1 MSRDVFISIVSHAQ
15 EDMIVEN
22 FSNFP
27 KSLGLFNIKI
37 SIIDNTGSDA
47 LKKFCEHNELFY
59 YHDGQRRGF
68 GANNNKI
75 FSLSNPKDDDV
86 FIVCNPDIL
95 IQKDQL
101 DGLLH
106 LFVEKSCDI
115 FSVKTYFNKEIDYVD
130 NPDKYFP
137 GFLNF
142 AVSLASDKRLH
153 YGTNQNVKHPKWI
166 SGAFMVFSPGAYRRL
181 NGFDESYFM
190 YCEDIDIC
198 YRANKMG
205 MSLCYDDSYYIEHDT
220 QMDSRS
226 IFSPS
231 MRWHVESA
239 VRFVVKNR
247 QFNPLVI
254 VK

>member
-27 KSLGLFNIKI
+27 KSTGSFNIKL

-47 LKKFCEHNELFY
+47 LKKFCEHNDLFY

-68 GANNNKI
+68 GSNNNKM
-75 FSLSNPKDDDV
+75 FSLVNPKEDDI
-86 FIVCNPDIL
+86 FIVCNPDII
-95 IQKDQL
+95 IQEDQL

-106 LFVEKSCDI
+106 SFAQKTDDI
-115 FSVKTYFNKEIDYVD
+115 FFVKTYFDKETNYVD

-142 AVSLASDKRLH
+142 AISLASNKRFH
-153 YGTNQNVKHPKWI
+153 YGTNENPAHPQWI
-166 SGAFMVFSPGAYRRL
+166 SGAFMVFRPDSYQKL

-190 YCEDIDIC
+190 YCEDIDLC
-198 YRANKMG
+198 HRATKMG
-205 MSLCYDDSYYIEHDT
+205 MSLGYDDTYYIEHET

-226 IFSPS
+226 LFSPS
-231 MRWHVESA
+231 MRWHIESA
-239 VRFVVKNR
+239 VRYLVKNR
-247 QFNPLVI
+247 RFNPLVI
-254 VK
+254 AK